1 MPSDTNLK
9 INISD
14 FTSPTTYYNNI
25 TTISQQLPSILD
37 DFTKYYV
44 FYNNVPDY
52 PEYQTMFENIKQ
64 NINSLNSQLFQI
76 TNDVDSGIEKIN
88 KSLLSLNALITTEKS
103 KNTDLKQKLG
113 MLNEE
118 NKSTFIMITNYDQI
132 YDLEYLKNWSLVIS
146 IFFSLYVISVVFKK
160 QNNVYNTR

>member
-37 DFTKYYV
+37 DFIKYYV

-76 TNDVDSGIEKIN
+76 TNDVDSSIEKIN
-88 KSLLSLNALITTEKS
+88 KSLLSLNTLITTEKS
-103 KNTDLKQKLG
+103 KNTDLKKKLG

-132 YDLEYLKNWSLVIS
+132 YDLEYLKNWSLFIS

>member
-37 DFTKYYV
+37 DFIKYYV

-76 TNDVDSGIEKIN
+76 TNDVDSSIEKIN

>member
-25 TTISQQLPSILD
+25 NAIKQQLPAILD
-37 DFTKYYV
+37 DFKKYYV

-64 NINSLNSQLFQI
+64 NINSLNSQLFKL
-76 TNDVDSGIEKIN
+76 TNEVDYNIEKIN
-88 KSLLSLNALITTEKS
+88 KTLTSLNASITAEKT
-103 KNTDLKQKLG
+103 KNTDLKNKLG
-113 MLNEE
+113 MLTEE
-118 NKSTFIMITNYDQI
+118 NNSTFIMITNYDQI